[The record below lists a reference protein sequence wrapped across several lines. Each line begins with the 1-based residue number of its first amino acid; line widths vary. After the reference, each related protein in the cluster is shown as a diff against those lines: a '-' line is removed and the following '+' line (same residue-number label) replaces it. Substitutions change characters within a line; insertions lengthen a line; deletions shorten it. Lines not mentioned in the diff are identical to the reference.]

1 MERRNHKHTNR
12 LTSRMVF
19 AAIVGLGILT
29 AAIYWINFK
38 IYNLVPLFAG
48 RSGIQLYVVIF
59 LFLSVLYLTAVF
71 LVIKMM
77 PIEEASRWL
86 SGTIIFFAVIFR
98 LGLIAPDPAVLSR
111 DMYRYIWDGR
121 VQQSG
126 INPYRYPPGAVELEN
141 LRDDQIF
148 PKINRKEYPTLY
160 PAGAQVFFR
169 ISYMLAGD
177 SVTGF
182 KGIMTFFD
190 LLTLLVLAALLQT
203 WRLNLSRI
211 IVYAWNPLVIF
222 EIAYSGHLEGLTVFL
237 MVTAFYL
244 HAMRKKT
251 PAVVMLALSTAV
263 KMYPALLLAAFLNR
277 RDRIKGLITFSATLM
292 LLYLPFSAA
301 GSKIAGFLPVYLKNP
316 YESFNLGLKYLLMR
330 LIPGLDYYLLSLLFI
345 IALAIAGLIVFL
357 KEKKDTEAFRY
368 AYILTGLLMIL
379 MPASLH
385 PWYVI
390 LIIPFLT
397 VYPNPAWLAFTCTV
411 TLSYLKYTSPQGIT
425 PAWVL
430 ITEYLL
436 LFALLAAGYM
446 LKKHLH
452 RRRVSDMDI
461 SRRKEEMV
469 AVDLNAITKRTQ

>member
-1 MERRNHKHTNR
+1 MERRNHKHTDR
-12 LTSRMVF
+12 FKSRAVF
-19 AAIVGLGILT
+19 AALVGLGILT

-59 LFLSVLYLTAVF
+59 LFLSAIYLAAVF
-71 LVIKMM
+71 LVIKMI
-77 PIEEASRWL
+77 PVEKQSWRL
-86 SGTIIFFAVIFR
+86 TGTILFFAVIFR
-98 LGLIAPDPAVLSR
+98 LGLIAPDPAVLSK

-121 VQQSG
+121 VQQNG
-126 INPYRYPPGAVELEN
+126 INPYRYPPGALELEN

-148 PKINRKEYPTLY
+148 PNINRKDYPTLY

-169 ISYMLAGD
+169 IFYMLAGD
-177 SVTGF
+177 SVSGY
-182 KGIMTFFD
+182 KGIMVFFD
-190 LLTLLVLAALLQT
+190 ILTLLVLTALLQT
-203 WRLNLSRI
+203 WGLNLSRI
-211 IVYAWNPLVIF
+211 IVYAWNPLAIF

-237 MVTAFYL
+237 MAAAFYL
-244 HAMRKKT
+244 YAIHKKI
-251 PAVVMLALSTAV
+251 PAIIMLALSAAV

-277 RDRIKGLITFSATLM
+277 GDRIKGLMAFSATLM
-292 LLYLPFSAA
+292 LLYLPFSGA
-301 GSKIAGFLPVYLKNP
+301 GSKMAGFLPVYLKDP
-316 YESFNLGLKYLLMR
+316 YESFNLGLKYLLMG

-397 VYPNPAWLAFTCTV
+397 IYPNPAWLLFTCTV
-411 TLSYLKYTSPQGIT
+411 TLSYLKYTSPQGIM

-430 ITEYLL
+430 LTEYLP

-446 LKKHLH
+446 LKRH
-452 RRRVSDMDI
+452 RRPCESV
-461 SRRKEEMV
+461 
-469 AVDLNAITKRTQ
+469 